1 MRLAAFRPL
10 ALALAIFAVP
20 AAAGAQD
27 VGLELGTQAP
37 ASAAVETLDGKAAD
51 LSQYIGKTP
60 VVMQFWATS
69 CGNCAELEPH
79 MKAMH
84 AKYGQQVKFAMIAVS
99 VNQTAARAKLF
110 AEKHALPGDQ
120 YFDRKGNASGAFD
133 APATSYVVI
142 LDRAGKV
149 VYTGLGGKQKLESA
163 LQKAIAAK

>member
-1 MRLAAFRPL
+1 MRLAAFRSL
-10 ALALAIFAVP
+10 ALALAISAVP
-20 AAAGAQD
+20 AAADAQD

-37 ASAAVETLDGKAAD
+37 ASAALETLDGKAAD

-60 VVMQFWATS
+60 VVMQFWATW

-149 VYTGLGGKQKLESA
+149 VYTGLGGKQQLEA
-163 LQKAIAAK
+163 AIRKAKG